1 MDVKS
6 FLKYVEIQT
15 KAASVIPFILGTLFA
30 VYRFN
35 SFKFLSFIIMFISL
49 LTFDMT
55 TTAIN
60 NYIDFKKANKKQ
72 GYGYEVHNALGKGG
86 IKESTAIAIIII
98 LLSIAVFFGILL
110 TLKTNIVVLIIGM
123 GSFFIGIFYTF
134 GPVPISRTPL
144 GEAFS
149 GFFMGFIILFLAIY
163 IQVYDK
169 NILYLVY
176 SNNILSLNLNI
187 IEILLILLV
196 SIPTIG
202 GIANIMLANNIC
214 DVEDDIENNRFTLPY
229 YIGRKNALRLFAFL
243 YYVDYI
249 AIILGVIF
257 KALPMASLLVMV
269 TLIPVHRNIKAF
281 SKNPLKSET
290 FVFAVKNL
298 IMINVSHIIII
309 LIVVITKNY

>member
-1 MDVKS
+1 MNVKG

-60 NYIDFKKANKKQ
+60 NYIDFKKANKKH

-123 GSFFIGIFYTF
+123 VSFFIGIFYTF

-187 IEILLILLV
+187 IEILLILLA

-243 YYVDYI
+243 YYVGYI

-298 IMINVSHIIII
+298 IMINVSHILIIF
-309 LIVVITKNY
+309 IVVIARNY

>member
-15 KAASVIPFILGTLFA
+15 KAASVIPFILGTLLA

-35 SFKFLSFIIMFISL
+35 SFKFSSFIIMFISL

-72 GYGYEVHNALGKGG
+72 GYGYEVHNALGKHG

-98 LLSIAVFFGILL
+98 LLAIAMFFGILL
-110 TLKTNIVVLIIGM
+110 TIKTNIVVLIIGM
-123 GSFFIGIFYTF
+123 VSFFIGIFYTF

-169 NILYLVY
+169 NILTLVY
-176 SNNILSLNLNI
+176 SNNILSLNLNV
-187 IEILLILLV
+187 IEILLILIA

-229 YIGRKNALRLFAFL
+229 YIGRRNALRLFAFL
-243 YYVDYI
+243 YYIGYI
-249 AIILGVIF
+249 AIILGVIL
-257 KALPMASLLVMV
+257 KALPMASLLVIV
-269 TLIPVHRNIKAF
+269 TLIPVYRNIKVF
-281 SKNPLKSET
+281 SNNPQKSET

-298 IMINVSHIIII
+298 IMINVSHIIIL